1 VIVVKVSG
9 SLFDWPE
16 LRPRLHAWF
25 DSREAAHILLVPGG
39 AATADAVRELD
50 RTHQLGE
57 ETSHWLAIQA
67 LSLNARFLLRLFPE
81 AAFVGTEEEA
91 RRTESRLAIL
101 DPHPF
106 FVDDENR
113 HDHLPHDW
121 EVTSDSLAV
130 RVAALVGAVELILL
144 KSTTWEGAN
153 WQEASDAGVVD
164 GYFPQALLQAS
175 GMPVRLVN
183 LRTATI

>member
-9 SLFDWPE
+9 SLFDWHQ
-16 LRPRLHAWF
+16 LSPRLRAWLASL
-25 DSREAAHILLVPGG
+25 DAAHVLLVPGG
-39 AATADAVRELD
+39 GATADAIRALD

-81 AAFVGTEEEA
+81 AAFLSTEEEA
-91 RRTESRLAIL
+91 RRTKSRLAIL

-130 RVAALVGAVELILL
+130 RVAALVGATELILL

-153 WQEASDAGVVD
+153 WQEASDASVVD
-164 GYFPQALLQAS
+164 RYFPQALLQAG
-175 GMPVRLVN
+175 GMPVRVVN
-183 LRTATI
+183 LRAAKI